1 MTGLSPEA
9 DRLSEAELNIMFHFA
24 PVLASYELPLE
35 WKFLALAQRWKRDTM
50 FASAIPIVV
59 SHPAYRQIIELGSE
73 AIPLILQDLARES
86 ALWFD
91 ALTAI
96 TGAQPILP
104 EHYGD
109 IDAMRDDW
117 LRWGVENG
125 SFPERSHCSTAD

>member
-59 SHPAYRQIIELGSE
+59 SR
-73 AIPLILQDLARES
+73 RVFES
-86 ALWFD
+86 MTP
-91 ALTAI
+91 TA
-96 TGAQPILP
+96 G
-104 EHYGD
+104 
-109 IDAMRDDW
+109 
-117 LRWGVENG
+117 
-125 SFPERSHCSTAD
+125 